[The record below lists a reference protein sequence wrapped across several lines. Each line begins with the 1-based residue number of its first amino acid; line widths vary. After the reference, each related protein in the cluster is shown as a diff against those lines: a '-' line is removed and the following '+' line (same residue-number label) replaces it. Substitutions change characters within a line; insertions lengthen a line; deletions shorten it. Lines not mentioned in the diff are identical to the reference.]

1 MGMFVIKSD
10 FRAAA
15 SLAAVVAGLLAAPVV
30 AQSAASPAP
39 QATPPAAD
47 SLPAGATT
55 SVGQAGV
62 ANAGGAPATAIPS
75 SSGGAPTI
83 DEIVVT
89 AQKRSNS
96 LQNVPIVVTAL
107 NRQILQDTGV
117 KDIKDLAI
125 LTPGLIV
132 TSTTNEGST
141 TARIRGVGTV
151 GDNPGLESSVGVV
164 IDGVYRPRNGV
175 GFGDLG
181 DVDRI
186 EVLKGPQGTLF
197 GKSATAG
204 VINILTAAPEF
215 KFGASADLTG
225 GNYGAYGGAVQV
237 TGPIVADKVAAS
249 LYFADRQ
256 RDGFFTVNTGP
267 GPRTATTDTNRN
279 FYTVRGQLLIEPSDD
294 FKLRII
300 ADHSHRN
307 ELCCIAVITRA
318 SQAPAPNLANNLV
331 AALGGNDGNPAT
343 PYNRTAYANRPDGQR
358 VNDSGISAQFDWTV
372 GPGTLTSITAYRDWK
387 NTAGF
392 DADFSTADI
401 DYLPSDDSNS
411 SQFRTLSQEVRYS
424 GTAGKLD
431 YLVGAFFADEKLRQ
445 NTSVLVGSQFTPYLS
460 LLFSSL
466 VEGKPDPTFLQTGL
480 TFPFVGGVN
489 FASGSGSVDRYR
501 QRDDTYAL
509 FTDNTLHFTDALS
522 LNVGVRYTLDD
533 KELQQNSSNI
543 GNGGGCASSNAA
555 FGILNQVNPAAAAAL
570 AGVNETLCLPFLS
583 PGYNNFANH
592 QSKEENVPSGTAK
605 LVYRLNNELLL
616 YASYARG
623 YKAGGFNLD
632 RVTCTVGAPG
642 CTPGS
647 AAVVT
652 PILDTSFK
660 KETNDSYEV
669 GEKATLFDRKVLLN
683 ATAFYQKYKGFQL
696 NTFTGLVFVVTSV
709 PQVIS
714 KGVDADFVWLASKA
728 FNLQGGVTY
737 ADTRYDLNDAQLAT
751 LKGQTGFLG
760 GNHSRLSLAPLWS
773 ASLSGTYTL
782 DLGGDYVARLNL
794 GAKYSSGYNTGS
806 DLDPGKYQSGYV
818 VANGRLAFGPRD
830 GRFSA
835 EIWAENLLNTNYQQV
850 AFNSGF
856 QNVPT
861 NATGVLDAFLGAPR
875 TFGGTLR
882 VKY

>member
-1 MGMFVIKSD
+1 MGMFVKHNE
-10 FRAAA
+10 FRIAA
-15 SLAAVVAGLLAAPVV
+15 SVAALAVALLAAPVA

-39 QATPPAAD
+39 QPTPPAAD
-47 SLPAGATT
+47 SQPSGATT
-55 SVGQAGV
+55 GLGQSGV
-62 ANAGGAPATAIPS
+62 ASTGGVPATAIAS
-75 SSGGAPTI
+75 STTGTV

-117 KDIKDLAI
+117 KDIKDLAV
-125 LTPGLIV
+125 LTPGLLV

-204 VINILTAAPEF
+204 VINILTAAPSF
-215 KFGASADLTG
+215 DFGASADFTA
-225 GNYGAYGGAVQV
+225 GNYNAYGGAAQV
-237 TGPIVADKVAAS
+237 TGALVPDKVAAS

-256 RDGFFTVNTGP
+256 RDGYFTVNTGP
-267 GPRTATTDTNRN
+267 GPRTATQDTNRN
-279 FYTVRGQLLIEPSDD
+279 FYTIRGQLLIEPSDD

-343 PYNRTAYANRPDGQR
+343 PYSRNAYANRPDGQR
-358 VNDSGISAQFDWTV
+358 VNDSGISAQFDWKV
-372 GPGTLTSITAYRDWK
+372 GPGTLTSISAYRVWK

-401 DYLPSDDSNS
+401 DYLPADDSNS
-411 SQFRTLSQEVRYS
+411 SQFRTISQEVRYA
-424 GTAGKLD
+424 GTSGKLD
-431 YLVGAFFADEKLRQ
+431 YLVGAFFSDEKLRQ

-466 VEGKPDPTFLQTGL
+466 VEGRPDPTFLQTGL

-509 FTDNTLHFTDALS
+509 FTDDTFHFSDALS

-543 GNGGGCASSNAA
+543 GNGMGCGAANAA
-555 FGILNQVNPAAAAAL
+555 FGILNQVNPAAAAQL

-592 QSKEENVPSGTAK
+592 QSESENVPSGTAK
-605 LVYRLNNELLL
+605 LVYRLNPELLL
-616 YASYARG
+616 YASAARG

-632 RVTCTVGAPG
+632 RVTCTVGTAG

-647 AAVVT
+647 AAVNT
-652 PILDTSFK
+652 PILNTSFN

-683 ATAFYQKYKGFQL
+683 ATAFYQKYHGFQL

-728 FNLQGGVTY
+728 FSVQGGLTY
-737 ADTRYDLNDAQLAT
+737 ADTRYDLSAGQLAT
-751 LKGQTGFLG
+751 LQAQTGFLG
-760 GNHSRLSLAPLWS
+760 GQHSRLSLAPLYS
-773 ASLSGTYTL
+773 ASLSGTYS
-782 DLGGDYVARLNL
+782 LGLGDHYVARFNL

-818 VANGRLAFGPRD
+818 VANGRIAVGPKD

>member
-1 MGMFVIKSD
+1 MAYKQD
-10 FRAAA
+10 FRTVASAAA
-15 SLAAVVAGLLAAPVV
+15 LAAGLLAVPAA
-30 AQSAASPAP
+30 AQSAAS
-39 QATPPAAD
+39 AA
-47 SLPAGATT
+47 PAGA
-55 SVGQAGV
+55 
-62 ANAGGAPATAIPS
+62 GASTAQATATDT
-75 SSGGAPTI
+75 GPTV

-96 LQNVPIVVTAL
+96 LQNVPIVVTAI
-107 NRQILQDTGV
+107 NRQLLQDTGV

-125 LTPGLIV
+125 LTPGLLV

-151 GDNPGLESSVGVV
+151 GDNAGLESSVGIV

-204 VINILTAAPEF
+204 VINILTAPPSF
-215 KFGASADLTG
+215 TFGASADFTA
-225 GNYGAYGGAVQV
+225 GNYGAIGGAAQV
-237 TGPIVADKVAAS
+237 TGPIVADKLAAS

-256 RDGFFTVNTGP
+256 RDGYFNVDTGP

-279 FYTVRGQLLIEPSDD
+279 FYTIRGQLLFTPTDD
-294 FKLRII
+294 VKLRII

-307 ELCCIAVITRA
+307 ETCCIAVITRA
-318 SQAPAPNLANNLV
+318 SAGNFANNLI

-343 PYNRTAYANRPDGQR
+343 PYARNAYANRPDGQK
-358 VNDSGISAQFDWTV
+358 VNETGISAQLDWNL

-401 DYLPSDDSNS
+401 DYLPADDSNS
-411 SQFRTLSQEVRYS
+411 SQFRTFSQELRYA

-431 YLVGAFFADEKLRQ
+431 YLVGAFFSDEKLRQ

-466 VEGKPDPTFLQTGL
+466 VEGHPDPNFLQTGL
-480 TFPFVGGVN
+480 TFPYVGGVN

-501 QRDDTYAL
+501 QRDLTYAL
-509 FTDNTLHFTDALS
+509 FTDNTLHFTDKLS
-522 LNVGVRYTLDD
+522 LNVGLRYTIDD
-533 KELQQNSSNI
+533 KSLDQTSSNI
-543 GNGGGCASSNAA
+543 GNGAGCAASNAA
-555 FGILNQVNPAAAAAL
+555 FNILNGANPAAAAAL
-570 AGVNETLCLPFLS
+570 AGVNGTLCLPFLS
-583 PGYNNFANH
+583 PGYNNFTNH
-592 QSKEENVPSGTAK
+592 QSKSEDVPSGTIK
-605 LVYRLNNELLL
+605 LAYRLNSEFLF

-632 RVTCTVGAPG
+632 RVQCTVGAPG

-652 PILDTSFK
+652 PILNTAFD
-660 KETNDSYEV
+660 KETNDSFEI
-669 GEKATLFDRKVLLN
+669 GEKATLFDRKLLLN
-683 ATAFYQKYKGFQL
+683 ATVFYQAYRGFQL
-696 NTFTGLVFVVTSV
+696 NTFNGLVFVVTSV
-709 PQVIS
+709 PKVTS
-714 KGVDADFVWLASKA
+714 KGVDADFVWLASNA
-728 FNLQGGVTY
+728 FTFQGGVTY
-737 ADTRYDLNDAQLAT
+737 ADTRYDLNDAQLAA
-751 LKGQTGFLG
+751 LQAQTGFLG
-760 GNHSRLSLAPLWS
+760 ARNSRLSLAPLWS
-773 ASLSGTYTL
+773 ASLSGTYSI
-782 DLGGDYVARLNL
+782 DVGNDYKMRFNL

-818 VANGRLAFGPRD
+818 LANGRIAVGPKN
-830 GRFSA
+830 GRWSA
-835 EIWAENLLNTNYQQV
+835 EIWGENLLNTNYTQV

-882 VKY
+882 LKY

>member
-1 MGMFVIKSD
+1 MACQ
-10 FRAAA
+10 FRFNTAVSIAA
-15 SLAAVVAGLLAAPVV
+15 LAAGLIAVPGL

-39 QATPPAAD
+39 QPQPSTADAPPAQTTTGVGQSGVGSAA
-47 SLPAGATT
+47 PAQTAASQ
-55 SVGQAGV
+55 SVGNV
-62 ANAGGAPATAIPS
+62 
-75 SSGGAPTI
+75 

-96 LQNVPIVVTAL
+96 LQNVPIVVTAI
-107 NRQILQDTGV
+107 NRQLLQDTGV

-125 LTPGLIV
+125 LTPGLLV
-132 TSTTNEGST
+132 TSTSNEGST
-141 TARIRGVGTV
+141 TARIRGIGTV
-151 GDNPGLESSVGVV
+151 GDNPGLESSVGIV
-164 IDGVYRPRNGV
+164 IDGVYRSRNGV
-175 GFGDLG
+175 GFGDIG

-204 VINILTAAPEF
+204 VINILTAPPEF
-215 KFGASADLTG
+215 TFGASADLTG
-225 GNYGAYGGAVQV
+225 GNYGAIGGAAQV
-237 TGPIVADKVAAS
+237 TGPIVADKLAAS

-256 RDGFFTVNTGP
+256 RDGYFNVNTGP
-267 GPRTATTDTNRN
+267 GPRTATDDTNRN
-279 FYTVRGQLLIEPSDD
+279 FYTVRGQLLFTPSDD

-307 ELCCIAVITRA
+307 ETCCIAVITRG

-343 PYNRTAYANRPDGQR
+343 PYARRAYSNRPDGQR
-358 VNDSGISAQFDWTV
+358 INDSGISAQFDWKV
-372 GPGTLTSITAYRDWK
+372 GPGTLTSISAYRDWK

-411 SQFRTLSQEVRYS
+411 SQFRTFSQEVRYA

-480 TFPFVGGVN
+480 TFPFVRGVN
-489 FASGSGSVDRYR
+489 FAPGSGSVDRYR

-509 FTDNTLHFTDALS
+509 FSDDTLHITDQLS

-533 KELQQNSSNI
+533 KHLESASNNI
-543 GNGGGCASSNAA
+543 GNGAGCGAANAA
-555 FGILNQVNPAAAAAL
+555 FGILNGVNPAAAAQL
-570 AGVNETLCLPFLS
+570 AAVNGTLCLPFLS
-583 PGYNNFANH
+583 PGYNNFLNNQAR
-592 QSKEENVPSGTAK
+592 EENVPSGTVK
-605 LVYRLNNELLL
+605 LAYRLNPEFLF
-616 YASYARG
+616 YGSYARG

-632 RVTCTVGAPG
+632 RVECTIGTAG
-642 CTPGS
+642 CAPGS
-647 AAVVT
+647 AAAIT
-652 PILDTSFK
+652 PILNTGFG
-660 KETNDSYEV
+660 KETNDSFEV

-728 FNLQGGVTY
+728 FSVQGGVTY
-737 ADTRYDLNDAQLAT
+737 ADTRYDLNGSQLA
-751 LKGQTGFLG
+751 LLQAQTGYLG
-760 GNHSRLSLAPLWS
+760 GQHSRVSLAPLWS
-773 ASLSGTYTL
+773 ASLSGTYSAE
-782 DLGGDYVARLNL
+782 LGSNYVARLNL

-818 VANGRLAFGPRD
+818 VANGRVAVGPKD
-830 GRFSA
+830 GRFSV
-835 EIWAENLLNTNYQQV
+835 EVWAENLLNTNYQQV

>member
-1 MGMFVIKSD
+1 MLYRD

-15 SLAAVVAGLLAAPVV
+15 SAVALAAGLLAVPAA

-39 QATPPAAD
+39 QPQGPATDATSAAQ
-47 SLPAGATT
+47 STAATSAAQATSTTAQSTATT
-55 SVGQAGV
+55 GQSV
-62 ANAGGAPATAIPS
+62 
-75 SSGGAPTI
+75 

-125 LTPGLIV
+125 LTPGLLV

-204 VINILTAAPEF
+204 VINILTAAPSF
-215 KFGASADLTG
+215 TFGASADLTG
-225 GNYGAYGGAVQV
+225 GNYNAIGGAAQV
-237 TGPIVADKVAAS
+237 TGPIAGDKVAAS

-256 RDGFFTVNTGP
+256 RDGYFFVNTGP
-267 GPRTATTDTNRN
+267 GPRTSTQDTNRN
-279 FYTVRGQLLIEPSDD
+279 FYTIRGQLLIEPNDD
-294 FKLRII
+294 FKLRLI

-307 ELCCIAVITRA
+307 EECCIAVITRA
-318 SQAPAPNLANNLV
+318 SQNAGPGLPGANLANNIV

-343 PYNRTAYANRPDGQR
+343 PYNRNAYANRPDGQR
-358 VNDSGISAQFDWTV
+358 VNDSGISAQFDWKV
-372 GPGTLTSITAYRDWK
+372 GPGTLTSISAYRDWK

-401 DYLPSDDSNS
+401 LYLPPDNSNS
-411 SQFRTLSQEVRYS
+411 SQFRTFSQEVRYAGS
-424 GTAGKLD
+424 AGKLD
-431 YLVGAFFADEKLRQ
+431 YLVGAFFSDEKLQQ
-445 NTSVLVGSQFTPYLS
+445 NTSILTGSQFTPYLS

-466 VEGKPDPTFLQTGL
+466 VEGKPDPSFLQTGL

-489 FASGSGSVDRYR
+489 FPTGSGSVDRYH

-509 FTDNTLHFTDALS
+509 FTDNTFHATDKLDF
-522 LNVGVRYTLDD
+522 NVGLRYTLDD
-533 KELQQNSSNI
+533 KKVDQVSSNI
-543 GNGGGCASSNAA
+543 GNGVGCARSNAA
-555 FGILNQVNPAAAAAL
+555 FAILNAVNPAAAAQL
-570 AGVNETLCLPFLS
+570 AGVNGTLCLPFLS
-583 PGYNNFANH
+583 PGYNNYTNH
-592 QSKEENVPSGTAK
+592 QSESEGVLSGTAK
-605 LVYRLNNELLL
+605 AAYRFSRDLLL

-632 RVTCTVGAPG
+632 RVECTIGQAG
-642 CTPGS
+642 CAPGS
-647 AAVVT
+647 AAAVT
-652 PILDTSFK
+652 PINNTAFG
-660 KETNDSYEV
+660 KETNDSFEI
-669 GEKATLFDRKVLLN
+669 GEKATLFNRKLLLN

-696 NTFTGLVFVVTSV
+696 NTFNGLVFVVTSV
-709 PQVIS
+709 PRVIS
-714 KGVDADFVWLASKA
+714 QGVDADFVWFATPKLS
-728 FNLQGGVTY
+728 LQGGLTV
-737 ADTRYDLNDAQLAT
+737 ADTRYDLSDSDLAN
-751 LKGQTGFLG
+751 LRQATGFLG
-760 GNHSRLSLAPLWS
+760 YKTSRLSLAPLYS
-773 ASLSGTYTL
+773 ASLSGTFTQPV
-782 DLGGDYVARLNL
+782 GDTYKVRLNL

-818 VANGRLAFGPRD
+818 VANGRVAFGPRND
-830 GRFSA
+830 HWA
-835 EIWAENLLNTNYQQV
+835 IEVWAENLLNTNYQQV

-856 QNVPT
+856 QNVPS

>member
-1 MGMFVIKSD
+1 MAYQYR

-15 SLAAVVAGLLAAPVV
+15 STAALAVGLIAMPAA
-30 AQSAASPAP
+30 AQSAANPAP
-39 QATPPAAD
+39 VQPPVAVDDVPAAT
-47 SLPAGATT
+47 ATG
-55 SVGQAGV
+55 VGQSGVGNAGV
-62 ANAGGAPATAIPS
+62 SQTAAAQTGG
-75 SSGGAPTI
+75 GNV

-96 LQNVPIVVTAL
+96 LQNVPIVVTAI
-107 NRQILQDTGV
+107 NRQLLQDTGV

-125 LTPGLIV
+125 LTPGLLV
-132 TSTTNEGST
+132 TSTSNEGST

-151 GDNPGLESSVGVV
+151 GDNPGLESSVGIV
-164 IDGVYRPRNGV
+164 IDGVYRSRNGV

-204 VINILTAAPEF
+204 VINILTAPPEF
-215 KFGASADLTG
+215 TFGASADLTG
-225 GNYGAYGGAVQV
+225 GNYGAIGGAAQV
-237 TGPIVADKVAAS
+237 TGPIVTDKLAAS

-256 RDGFFTVNTGP
+256 RDGYFNVNTGP
-267 GPRTATTDTNRN
+267 GPRTATEDTNRN
-279 FYTVRGQLLIEPSDD
+279 FYTVRGQLLFTPSDD

-307 ELCCIAVITRA
+307 ETCCIAVITRA
-318 SQAPAPNLANNLV
+318 SQAPGANLANNLV

-343 PYNRTAYANRPDGQR
+343 PYNRNAYANRPDGQR
-358 VNDSGISAQFDWTV
+358 INDSGISAQFDWNV
-372 GPGTLTSITAYRDWK
+372 GPGTLTSISAYRDWK

-411 SQFRTLSQEVRYS
+411 SQFRTFSQEVRYA

-466 VEGKPDPTFLQTGL
+466 VEGKPDATFLQTGL
-480 TFPFVGGVN
+480 TFPFVRGVN
-489 FASGSGSVDRYR
+489 FAAGSGSVDRYR

-509 FTDNTLHFTDALS
+509 FSDDTLHITDQLS

-533 KELQQNSSNI
+533 KKLNAVSNNI
-543 GNGGGCASSNAA
+543 GNGAGCGAANAA
-555 FGILNQVNPAAAAAL
+555 FGILNGVNPAAAAQL
-570 AGVNETLCLPFLS
+570 AAVNGTLCLPFLS
-583 PGYNNFANH
+583 PGYNNFINN
-592 QSKEENVPSGTAK
+592 QTREENVPSGTAK
-605 LVYRLNNELLL
+605 LAYRLNRELLL

-632 RVTCTVGAPG
+632 RVECTVGTAG
-642 CTPGS
+642 CAPGS

-652 PILDTSFK
+652 PILNTGFA
-660 KETNDSYEV
+660 KETNDSYEI

-683 ATAFYQKYKGFQL
+683 ATAFYQKYQGFQL

-728 FNLQGGVTY
+728 FSVQGGVTY
-737 ADTRYDLNDAQLAT
+737 ADTRYDLNDGQLAT
-751 LKGQTGFLG
+751 LQAQTGYLG
-760 GNHSRLSLAPLWS
+760 GEHSRVSLAPLWS
-773 ASLSGTYTL
+773 ASLSGTYSVEV
-782 DLGGDYVARLNL
+782 GNNYVARLNL

-818 VANGRLAFGPRD
+818 VANGRVAFGPKD

>member
-1 MGMFVIKSD
+1 MTKS
-10 FRAAA
+10 RHAVSLTAVAAA
-15 SLAAVVAGLLAAPVV
+15 LLAAPTF

-39 QATPPAAD
+39 APQPSAAD
-47 SLPAGATT
+47 AVPQAPTT
-55 SVGQAGV
+55 GLGQSGV
-62 ANAGGAPATAIPS
+62 ANAGVSQTAS
-75 SSGGAPTI
+75 AVADSTGDTV

-125 LTPGLIV
+125 LTPGLLV
-132 TSTTNEGST
+132 TSTSNEGST

-204 VINILTAAPEF
+204 VINILTAAPSF
-215 KFGASADLTG
+215 DFGASADFTA
-225 GNYGAYGGAVQV
+225 GNYNAFGGAAQV
-237 TGPIVADKVAAS
+237 TGAIVPDKVAAS

-256 RDGFFTVNTGP
+256 RDGFFDVNTGR
-267 GPRTATTDTNRN
+267 GPRTATDDTNRN
-279 FYTVRGQLLIEPSDD
+279 FYTVRGQVLFTPTDD
-294 FKLRII
+294 LKLRLI

-331 AALGGNDGNPAT
+331 AALGGNDGDPAH
-343 PYNRTAYANRPDGQR
+343 PYDRNAYANRPDGQR
-358 VNDSGISAQFDWTV
+358 VNDSGISLQADWKI

-401 DYLPSDDSNS
+401 DYLPFDDSNS
-411 SQFRTLSQEVRYS
+411 SQFRTFSQELRYA
-424 GTAGKLD
+424 GTTGKLD
-431 YLVGAFFADEKLRQ
+431 YLVGGFFSHEKLRQ
-445 NTSVLVGSQFTPYLS
+445 NTSIRVGTQFAPYLS

-466 VEGKPDPTFLQTGL
+466 VEGRPDPTFLQTGL

-489 FASGSGSVDRYR
+489 FVPGSGSVDRYN
-501 QRDDTYAL
+501 QTDDTYAL
-509 FTDNTLHFTDALS
+509 FTDNTYHVTDKLD
-522 LNVGVRYTLDD
+522 LNVGVRYTFDD
-533 KELQQNSSNI
+533 KSLDQVSSNI
-543 GNGGGCASSNAA
+543 GNGAGCGSANAA
-555 FGILNQVNPAAAAAL
+555 FAILNRVNPAAAAQL
-570 AGVNETLCLPFLS
+570 AGIDETLCLPFLS
-583 PGYNNFANH
+583 PGYNAFTNH
-592 QSKEENVPSGTAK
+592 QQKNENVPSGTVK
-605 LVYRLNNELLL
+605 LAYRFDPKLLV

-632 RVTCTVGAPG
+632 RVECTVGTAG
-642 CTPGS
+642 CAPGS
-647 AAVVT
+647 AAVNT
-652 PILDTSFK
+652 PFRDTSFG
-660 KETNDSYEV
+660 KEINDSYEI

-683 ATAFYQKYKGFQL
+683 ATAFYQKYQGFQL
-696 NTFTGLVFVVTSV
+696 NTFNGLVFVVTSV

-728 FNLQGGVTY
+728 FSVQGGATY

-751 LKGQTGFLG
+751 LQAQTGFLG
-760 GNHSRLSLAPLWS
+760 HKTSRLSLAPLFS
-773 ASLSGTYTL
+773 ASLSGTYSQA
-782 DLGGDYVARLNL
+782 LGDHYVARLNL

-818 VANGRLAFGPRD
+818 VANGRVAVGPRD
-830 GRFSA
+830 GRFSV
-835 EIWAENLLNTNYQQV
+835 EVWAENLLNTNYQQV